1 MTVKRWIFETMRP
14 DHSDRFSAN
23 VFAAVISLLIFAS
36 VGIVFATTFDLPPK
50 VMAMLRQTELV
61 IVMAFSVEYL
71 LRIWTADLSHSVR
84 GRFGWLRSRVRYM
97 FSPMAIIDLMAILP
111 FYLPYWL
118 PEGMIGIRVLR
129 LIRLLRIF
137 KINRQF
143 KALSAIG
150 DVLAEKGRDILAV
163 FLFMSLMV
171 MLLSLV
177 MYAAEH
183 DAQPDKFVNALSALW
198 WALETFTKSGGHD
211 FGPVTPLGRIV
222 GMIISVM
229 GICLI
234 AIPTGILTSGL
245 TERMRKDRSVD
256 GGRDSGG
263 RL

>member
-1 MTVKRWIFETMRP
+1 MTIKRWIFETMRP

-36 VGIVFATTFDLPPK
+36 VGIVFATTFDLPSK
-50 VMAMLRQTELV
+50 MMAVLRQTELV
-61 IVMAFSVEYL
+61 IVMVFSVEYL
-71 LRIWTADLSHSVR
+71 LRIWTADLSHPVR

-97 FSPMAIIDLMAILP
+97 LSPMAIVDLMAILP

-150 DVLAEKGRDILAV
+150 DVLAEKGRDLLAV

-171 MLLSLV
+171 MLLSLI

-183 DAQPDKFVNALSALW
+183 DAQPDKFANALSALW
-198 WALETFTKSGGHD
+198 WSLETFTKSGGHD
-211 FGPVTPLGRIV
+211 FGPVTVLGRIV

-245 TERMRKDRSVD
+245 TERMRKERNVD
-256 GGRDSGG
+256 GERNPGG
-263 RL
+263 ES